1 MTKQA
6 QQLSLFDDQPIEEK
20 PAEVKPTE
28 VKPVEQEPAIEEV
41 EPIVEKE
48 EEPVLFEE
56 EPVIEEKEEPIVE
69 EPAPA
74 PAPAPSARI
83 AIVILNWN
91 GATML
96 EHYLP
101 GILEHSKGA
110 EVIVAD
116 NASTDDSIKML
127 ERDFP
132 DVRVIALSRNWGYAG
147 GYNQAFKVIE
157 TTNEREGKPSPEY
170 YLLLNSDVRV
180 EEGWLEPLVEYM
192 DQHQEVAACQPKILS
207 DVFPTRFE
215 YAGACG
221 GFLDKYGYPYCR
233 GRIFNTIETDEGQYN
248 NVQEVLWA
256 SGACMMIRSLDYWNA
271 GTLDRKFFAHQEE
284 IDLCWRLNI
293 LGRKV
298 VCIPQSKV
306 YHLGG
311 GTLPKGNP
319 VKTYLNFRN
328 NLTML
333 YKNLPES
340 ELNHVM
346 KVRLWLDC
354 VAALKELFTGRFGD
368 FKAIIRARK
377 DFQKRK
383 AEYAP
388 VRRQIQELRQS
399 NQDQHVSQFSIL
411 QSYYLQR
418 KKTFDKL

>member
-1 MTKQA
+1 MTNQA
-6 QQLSLFDDQPIEEK
+6 QQLSLFDDQPAEEKPLVENPIEEK
-20 PAEVKPTE
+20 PAEEKPVEAETPTAPAETALPKQPE
-28 VKPVEQEPAIEEV
+28 VKP
-41 EPIVEKE
+41 
-48 EEPVLFEE
+48 
-56 EPVIEEKEEPIVE
+56 
-69 EPAPA
+69 
-74 PAPAPSARI
+74 SSRI

-116 NASTDDSIKML
+116 NASTDDSVKML
-127 ERDFP
+127 SRDFP

-157 TTNEREGKPSPEY
+157 TTNERNGQPSPEY
-170 YLLLNSDVRV
+170 YILLNSDVRV
-180 EEGWLEPLVEYM
+180 EEGWLEPMVQYM
-192 DQHQEVAACQPKILS
+192 DKHPEVAVCQPKILS

-233 GRIFNTIETDEGQYN
+233 GRIFNTLETDEGQYD
-248 NVQEVLWA
+248 NVQEILWA
-256 SGACMMIRSLDYWNA
+256 SGACMMIRSQDYWNA

-319 VKTYLNFRN
+319 KKTYLNFRN

-340 ELNHVM
+340 ELSHVM
-346 KVRLWLDC
+346 KTRLWLDC
-354 VAALKELFTGRFGD
+354 VAAIKELLTGRFGD
-368 FKAIIRARK
+368 FKAIIKARK
-377 DFQKRK
+377 DFEKWK

-399 NQDQHVSQFSIL
+399 DNDQYISQFSIL
-411 QSYYLQR
+411 KKYYLQR
-418 KKTFDKL
+418 KHTFDKI

>member
-1 MTKQA
+1 MTNQA
-6 QQLSLFDDQPIEEK
+6 QQLSLFDDQPAEEKPLVENPIEEK
-20 PAEVKPTE
+20 PAEEKPVEAETPTAPAEAALPKKPE
-28 VKPVEQEPAIEEV
+28 VKP
-41 EPIVEKE
+41 
-48 EEPVLFEE
+48 
-56 EPVIEEKEEPIVE
+56 
-69 EPAPA
+69 
-74 PAPAPSARI
+74 SSRI

-116 NASTDDSIKML
+116 NASTDDSVKML
-127 ERDFP
+127 SRDFP

-157 TTNEREGKPSPEY
+157 TTNERNGQPSPEY
-170 YLLLNSDVRV
+170 YILLNSDVRV
-180 EEGWLEPLVEYM
+180 EEGWLEPMVQYM
-192 DQHQEVAACQPKILS
+192 DKHPEVAVCQPKILS

-233 GRIFNTIETDEGQYN
+233 GRIFNTLETDEGQYD
-248 NVQEVLWA
+248 NVQEILWA
-256 SGACMMIRSLDYWNA
+256 SGACMMIRSQDYWNA

-319 VKTYLNFRN
+319 KKTYLNFRN

-340 ELNHVM
+340 ELSHVM
-346 KVRLWLDC
+346 KTRLWLDC
-354 VAALKELFTGRFGD
+354 VAAIKELLTGRFGD
-368 FKAIIRARK
+368 FKAIIKARK
-377 DFQKRK
+377 DFEKWK

-399 NQDQHVSQFSIL
+399 DNDQYISQFSIL
-411 QSYYLQR
+411 KKYYLQR
-418 KKTFDKL
+418 KHTFDKI

>member
-1 MTKQA
+1 MTNQA
-6 QQLSLFDDQPIEEK
+6 QQLSLFDDQPAEEKPLVENPIEEK
-20 PAEVKPTE
+20 PAEEKPVEAETPTAPAEAALPKKPE
-28 VKPVEQEPAIEEV
+28 VKP
-41 EPIVEKE
+41 
-48 EEPVLFEE
+48 
-56 EPVIEEKEEPIVE
+56 
-69 EPAPA
+69 
-74 PAPAPSARI
+74 SSRI

-116 NASTDDSIKML
+116 NASTDDSVKML
-127 ERDFP
+127 SRDFP

-157 TTNEREGKPSPEY
+157 TTNERNGQPSPEY
-170 YLLLNSDVRV
+170 YILLNSDVRV
-180 EEGWLEPLVEYM
+180 EEGWLEPMVQYM
-192 DQHQEVAACQPKILS
+192 DKHPEVAVCQPKILS

-233 GRIFNTIETDEGQYN
+233 GRIFNTLETDEGQYD
-248 NVQEVLWA
+248 NVQEILWA
-256 SGACMMIRSLDYWNA
+256 SGACMMIRSQDYWNA

-293 LGRKV
+293 IGRKV
-298 VCIPQSKV
+298 VCVPQSKV
-306 YHLGG
+306 FHLGG

-319 VKTYLNFRN
+319 KKTYLNFRN

-340 ELNHVM
+340 ELSHVM
-346 KVRLWLDC
+346 KTRLWLDC
-354 VAALKELFTGRFGD
+354 VAAIKELLTGRFGD
-368 FKAIIRARK
+368 FKAIIMARK
-377 DFQKRK
+377 DFEKWK

-399 NQDQHVSQFSIL
+399 DNDQYISQFSIL
-411 QSYYLQR
+411 KKYYLQR
-418 KKTFDKL
+418 KHTFDKI

>member
-1 MTKQA
+1 MTNQA
-6 QQLSLFDDQPIEEK
+6 QQLSLFDDQPAEEKPLVENPIEEK
-20 PAEVKPTE
+20 PAEEKPVEAETPTAPAEAALPKQPE
-28 VKPVEQEPAIEEV
+28 VKP
-41 EPIVEKE
+41 
-48 EEPVLFEE
+48 
-56 EPVIEEKEEPIVE
+56 
-69 EPAPA
+69 
-74 PAPAPSARI
+74 SSRI

-116 NASTDDSIKML
+116 NASTDDSVKML
-127 ERDFP
+127 SRDFP

-157 TTNEREGKPSPEY
+157 TTNERNGQPSPEY
-170 YLLLNSDVRV
+170 YILLNSDVRV
-180 EEGWLEPLVEYM
+180 EEGWLEPMVQYM
-192 DQHQEVAACQPKILS
+192 DKHPEVAVCQPKILS

-233 GRIFNTIETDEGQYN
+233 GRIFNTLETDEGQYD
-248 NVQEVLWA
+248 NVQEILWA
-256 SGACMMIRSLDYWNA
+256 SGACMMIRSQDYWNA

-319 VKTYLNFRN
+319 KKTYLNFRN

-340 ELNHVM
+340 ELSHVM
-346 KVRLWLDC
+346 KTRLWLDC
-354 VAALKELFTGRFGD
+354 VAAIKELLTGRFGD
-368 FKAIIRARK
+368 FKAIIMARK
-377 DFQKRK
+377 DFEKWK

-399 NQDQHVSQFSIL
+399 DNDQLISQFSIL
-411 QSYYLQR
+411 KKYYLQR
-418 KKTFDKL
+418 KHTFDKI

>member
-1 MTKQA
+1 MTNQA
-6 QQLSLFDDQPIEEK
+6 QQLSLFDDQPAEEKPLVENPIEEK
-20 PAEVKPTE
+20 PAEEKPVEAETPTAPAEAALPKQPE
-28 VKPVEQEPAIEEV
+28 VKP
-41 EPIVEKE
+41 
-48 EEPVLFEE
+48 
-56 EPVIEEKEEPIVE
+56 
-69 EPAPA
+69 
-74 PAPAPSARI
+74 SSRI

-116 NASTDDSIKML
+116 NASTDDSVKML
-127 ERDFP
+127 SRDFP

-157 TTNEREGKPSPEY
+157 TTNERNGQPSPEY
-170 YLLLNSDVRV
+170 YILLNSDVRV
-180 EEGWLEPLVEYM
+180 EEGWLEPMVQYM
-192 DQHQEVAACQPKILS
+192 DKHPEVAVCQPKILS

-233 GRIFNTIETDEGQYN
+233 GRIFNTLETDEGQYD
-248 NVQEVLWA
+248 NVQEILWA
-256 SGACMMIRSLDYWNA
+256 SGACMMIRSQDYWNA

-319 VKTYLNFRN
+319 KKTYLNFRN

-340 ELNHVM
+340 ELSHVM
-346 KVRLWLDC
+346 KTRLWLDC
-354 VAALKELFTGRFGD
+354 VAAIKELLTGRFGD
-368 FKAIIRARK
+368 FKAIIKARK
-377 DFQKRK
+377 DFEKWK

-399 NQDQHVSQFSIL
+399 DNDQYISQFSIL
-411 QSYYLQR
+411 KKYYLQR
-418 KKTFDKL
+418 KHTFDKI

>member
-1 MTKQA
+1 MTNQA
-6 QQLSLFDDQPIEEK
+6 QQLSLFDDQPAEEKPLVENPIEEK
-20 PAEVKPTE
+20 PAEEKPVEAETPTAPAEAALPKQPE
-28 VKPVEQEPAIEEV
+28 VKP
-41 EPIVEKE
+41 
-48 EEPVLFEE
+48 
-56 EPVIEEKEEPIVE
+56 
-69 EPAPA
+69 
-74 PAPAPSARI
+74 SSRI

-116 NASTDDSIKML
+116 NASTDDSVKML
-127 ERDFP
+127 SRDFP

-157 TTNEREGKPSPEY
+157 TTNERNGQPSPEY
-170 YLLLNSDVRV
+170 YILLNSDVRV
-180 EEGWLEPLVEYM
+180 EEGWLEPMVQYM
-192 DQHQEVAACQPKILS
+192 DKHPEVAVCQPKILS

-233 GRIFNTIETDEGQYN
+233 GRIFNTLETDEGQYD
-248 NVQEVLWA
+248 NVQEILWA
-256 SGACMMIRSLDYWNA
+256 SGACMMIRSQDYWNA

-293 LGRKV
+293 IGRKV
-298 VCIPQSKV
+298 VCVPQSKV
-306 YHLGG
+306 FHLGG

-319 VKTYLNFRN
+319 QKTYLNFRN

-340 ELNHVM
+340 ELSHVM
-346 KVRLWLDC
+346 KVRLWLDY
-354 VAALKELFTGRFGD
+354 VAAAKELLTGRFGD
-368 FKAIIRARK
+368 FKAIIKARR
-377 DFQKRK
+377 DFKKWK

-399 NQDQHVSQFSIL
+399 DNDQLISQFSIL
-411 QSYYLQR
+411 KKYYLQR
-418 KKTFDKL
+418 KHTFDKI

>member
-1 MTKQA
+1 MTNQA
-6 QQLSLFDDQPIEEK
+6 QQLSLFDDQPAEEKPLVENPIEEK
-20 PAEVKPTE
+20 PAEEKPVEAETPTAPAEAALPKQPE
-28 VKPVEQEPAIEEV
+28 VKP
-41 EPIVEKE
+41 
-48 EEPVLFEE
+48 
-56 EPVIEEKEEPIVE
+56 
-69 EPAPA
+69 
-74 PAPAPSARI
+74 SSRI

-116 NASTDDSIKML
+116 NASTDDSVKML
-127 ERDFP
+127 SREFP

-157 TTNEREGKPSPEY
+157 TTNERNGQPSPEY
-170 YLLLNSDVRV
+170 YILLNSDVRV
-180 EEGWLEPLVEYM
+180 EEGWLEPMVQYM
-192 DQHQEVAACQPKILS
+192 DKHPEVAVCQPKILS

-233 GRIFNTIETDEGQYN
+233 GRIFNTLETDEGQYD
-248 NVQEVLWA
+248 NVQEILWA
-256 SGACMMIRSLDYWNA
+256 SGACMMIRSQDYWNA

-319 VKTYLNFRN
+319 KKTYLNFRN

-340 ELNHVM
+340 ELSHVM
-346 KVRLWLDC
+346 KTRLWLDC
-354 VAALKELFTGRFGD
+354 VAAIKELLTGRFGD
-368 FKAIIRARK
+368 FKAIIKARK
-377 DFQKRK
+377 DFEKWK

-399 NQDQHVSQFSIL
+399 DNDQYISQFSIL
-411 QSYYLQR
+411 KKYYLQR
-418 KKTFDKL
+418 KHTFDKI

>member
-1 MTKQA
+1 MTNQA
-6 QQLSLFDDQPIEEK
+6 QQLSLFDDQPAEEKPLVENPIEEK
-20 PAEVKPTE
+20 PAEE
-28 VKPVEQEPAIEEV
+28 KPVEAEPVQEKP
-41 EPIVEKE
+41 VEKE
-48 EEPVLFEE
+48 T
-56 EPVIEEKEEPIVE
+56 
-69 EPAPA
+69 
-74 PAPAPSARI
+74 APSSRI

-116 NASTDDSIKML
+116 NASTDDSVKML
-127 ERDFP
+127 SRDFP

-157 TTNEREGKPSPEY
+157 TTNERDGKPSPEY
-170 YLLLNSDVRV
+170 YILLNSDVRV
-180 EEGWLEPLVEYM
+180 EDGWLEPLVEYM
-192 DQHQEVAACQPKILS
+192 DKHQEAAVCQPKILS

-233 GRIFNTIETDEGQYN
+233 GRIFNTLETDEGQYD
-248 NVQEVLWA
+248 NVQEILWA
-256 SGACMMIRSLDYWNA
+256 SGACMMIRSQDYWNA

-319 VKTYLNFRN
+319 KKTYLNFRN

-340 ELNHVM
+340 ELSHVM
-346 KVRLWLDC
+346 KTRLWLDC
-354 VAALKELFTGRFGD
+354 VAAIKELLTGRFGD
-368 FKAIIRARK
+368 FKAIIKARR
-377 DFQKRK
+377 DFKKWK

-399 NQDQHVSQFSIL
+399 NNDQLISQFSIL
-411 QSYYLQR
+411 KKYYLQR
-418 KKTFDKL
+418 KHTFDKI

>member
-1 MTKQA
+1 MTNQA

-74 PAPAPSARI
+74 PSSRI

-116 NASTDDSIKML
+116 NASTDDSVKML

-256 SGACMMIRSLDYWNA
+256 SGACMMIRSQDYWNA

>member
-74 PAPAPSARI
+74 PAPAPSSRI

-116 NASTDDSIKML
+116 NASTDDSVKML

-256 SGACMMIRSLDYWNA
+256 SGACMMIRSQDYWNA

-340 ELNHVM
+340 EMNHVM

>member
-1 MTKQA
+1 
-6 QQLSLFDDQPIEEK
+6 
-20 PAEVKPTE
+20 
-28 VKPVEQEPAIEEV
+28 
-41 EPIVEKE
+41 
-48 EEPVLFEE
+48 
-56 EPVIEEKEEPIVE
+56 
-69 EPAPA
+69 
-74 PAPAPSARI
+74 
-83 AIVILNWN
+83 
-91 GATML
+91 ML

-116 NASTDDSIKML
+116 NASTDDSVKML

-256 SGACMMIRSLDYWNA
+256 SGACMMIRSQDYWNA

>member
-1 MTKQA
+1 MTNQA
-6 QQLSLFDDQPIEEK
+6 QQLSLFDDQPAEEKPLVENPIEEK
-20 PAEVKPTE
+20 PAEEKPVEAETPTAPAEAALPKQPE
-28 VKPVEQEPAIEEV
+28 VKP
-41 EPIVEKE
+41 
-48 EEPVLFEE
+48 
-56 EPVIEEKEEPIVE
+56 
-69 EPAPA
+69 
-74 PAPAPSARI
+74 SSHI

-116 NASTDDSIKML
+116 NASTDDSVKML
-127 ERDFP
+127 SRDFP

-157 TTNEREGKPSPEY
+157 TTNERNGQPSPEY
-170 YLLLNSDVRV
+170 YILLNSDVRV
-180 EEGWLEPLVEYM
+180 EEGWLEPMVQYM
-192 DQHQEVAACQPKILS
+192 DKHPEVAVCQPKILS

-233 GRIFNTIETDEGQYN
+233 GRIFNTIEKDEGQYDS
-248 NVQEVLWA
+248 VKEVLWA
-256 SGACMMIRSLDYWNA
+256 SGACMMIRSQDYWNA

-319 VKTYLNFRN
+319 KKTYLNFRN

-340 ELNHVM
+340 ELSHVM
-346 KVRLWLDC
+346 KVRLWLDY
-354 VAALKELFTGRFGD
+354 VAAAKELLTGRFGD
-368 FKAIIRARK
+368 FKAIIKARR
-377 DFQKRK
+377 DFKK
-383 AEYAP
+383 WKTEYAL

-399 NQDQHVSQFSIL
+399 DNDQLISQFSIL
-411 QSYYLQR
+411 KKYYLQR
-418 KKTFDKL
+418 KHTFDKI

>member
-1 MTKQA
+1 MTNQA
-6 QQLSLFDDQPIEEK
+6 QQLSLFDDQPAEEKPLVENPIEEK
-20 PAEVKPTE
+20 PAEEKPVEAETPTAPAEAALPKKPE
-28 VKPVEQEPAIEEV
+28 VKP
-41 EPIVEKE
+41 
-48 EEPVLFEE
+48 
-56 EPVIEEKEEPIVE
+56 
-69 EPAPA
+69 
-74 PAPAPSARI
+74 SSRI

-116 NASTDDSIKML
+116 NASTDDCVKML
-127 ERDFP
+127 SREFP

-157 TTNEREGKPSPEY
+157 TTNERNGQPSPEY
-170 YLLLNSDVRV
+170 YILLNSDVRV
-180 EEGWLEPLVEYM
+180 EEGWLEPMVQYM
-192 DQHQEVAACQPKILS
+192 DKHPEVAVCQPKILS

-233 GRIFNTIETDEGQYN
+233 GRIFNTLETDEGQYD
-248 NVQEVLWA
+248 NVQEILWA
-256 SGACMMIRSLDYWNA
+256 SGACMMIRSQDYWNA

-298 VCIPQSKV
+298 MCIPQSKV

-319 VKTYLNFRN
+319 KKTYLNFRN

-340 ELNHVM
+340 ELSHVM
-346 KVRLWLDC
+346 KTRLWLDC
-354 VAALKELFTGRFGD
+354 VAAIKELLTGRFGD
-368 FKAIIRARK
+368 FKAIIKARK
-377 DFQKRK
+377 DFEKWK

-399 NQDQHVSQFSIL
+399 DNDQYISQFSIL
-411 QSYYLQR
+411 KKYYLQR
-418 KKTFDKL
+418 KHTFDKI

>member
-1 MTKQA
+1 MTNQA
-6 QQLSLFDDQPIEEK
+6 QQLSLFDDQPFEEK

-74 PAPAPSARI
+74 PSSRI

-116 NASTDDSIKML
+116 NASTDDSVKML

-256 SGACMMIRSLDYWNA
+256 SGACMMIRSQDYWNA

>member
-1 MTKQA
+1 MTNQA
-6 QQLSLFDDQPIEEK
+6 QQLSLFDDQPAEEKPLVENPIEEK
-20 PAEVKPTE
+20 PAEEKPVEAETPTAPAEAALPKQPE
-28 VKPVEQEPAIEEV
+28 VKP
-41 EPIVEKE
+41 
-48 EEPVLFEE
+48 
-56 EPVIEEKEEPIVE
+56 
-69 EPAPA
+69 
-74 PAPAPSARI
+74 SSHI

-116 NASTDDSIKML
+116 NASTDDSVKML
-127 ERDFP
+127 SRDFP

-157 TTNEREGKPSPEY
+157 TTNERNGQPSPEY
-170 YLLLNSDVRV
+170 YILLNSDVRV
-180 EEGWLEPLVEYM
+180 EEGWLEPMVQYM
-192 DQHQEVAACQPKILS
+192 DKHPEVAVCQPKILS

-233 GRIFNTIETDEGQYN
+233 GRIFNTIEKDEGQYDS
-248 NVQEVLWA
+248 VKEVLWA
-256 SGACMMIRSLDYWNA
+256 SGACMMIRSQDYRNA

-319 VKTYLNFRN
+319 KKTYLHFRN

-340 ELNHVM
+340 ELSHVM
-346 KVRLWLDC
+346 KVRLWLDY
-354 VAALKELFTGRFGD
+354 VAAAKELLTGRFGD
-368 FKAIIRARK
+368 FKAIIKARR
-377 DFQKRK
+377 DFKK
-383 AEYAP
+383 WKTEYAL
-388 VRRQIQELRQS
+388 VRTPIQELRQS
-399 NQDQHVSQFSIL
+399 DNDQLISQFSIL
-411 QSYYLQR
+411 KKYYLQR
-418 KKTFDKL
+418 KHTFDKI

>member
-1 MTKQA
+1 M
-6 QQLSLFDDQPIEEK
+6 SLFDDQPIEEK
-20 PAEVKPTE
+20 PLEEKPAEAKPAE
-28 VKPVEQEPAIEEV
+28 QKPVEEKPA
-41 EPIVEKE
+41 EKE
-48 EEPVLFEE
+48 TAQVT
-56 EPVIEEKEEPIVE
+56 
-69 EPAPA
+69 
-74 PAPAPSARI
+74 RI

-101 GILEHSKGA
+101 GILEHSRGA

-116 NASTDDSIKML
+116 NASTDDSVKML
-127 ERDFP
+127 KRDFP

-157 TTNEREGKPSPEY
+157 TTNERNGQPSPEY
-170 YLLLNSDVRV
+170 YILLNSDVRV
-180 EEGWLEPLVEYM
+180 EDDWLGPLVEYM
-192 DQHQEVAACQPKILS
+192 DKHPEVAVCQPKILS

-233 GRIFNTIETDEGQYN
+233 GRIFNTLETDEGQYDS
-248 NVQEVLWA
+248 VQEILWA
-256 SGACMMIRSLDYWNA
+256 PGACMMIRSQDYWNA

-293 LGRKV
+293 IGRKV

-319 VKTYLNFRN
+319 QKTYLNFRN

-333 YKNLPES
+333 YKNLPEN

-346 KVRLWLDC
+346 KIRLWLDC
-354 VAALKELFTGRFGD
+354 HDTQLLVDLKTRSHCL
-368 FKAIIRARK
+368 
-377 DFQKRK
+377 
-383 AEYAP
+383 
-388 VRRQIQELRQS
+388 LR
-399 NQDQHVSQFSIL
+399 HMG
-411 QSYYLQR
+411 
-418 KKTFDKL
+418 TAH

>member
-1 MTKQA
+1 MTNQA
-6 QQLSLFDDQPIEEK
+6 QQLSLFDDQPAEEKPLVENPIEEK
-20 PAEVKPTE
+20 PAEEKPVEAETPTAPAEAALPKQPE
-28 VKPVEQEPAIEEV
+28 VKP
-41 EPIVEKE
+41 
-48 EEPVLFEE
+48 
-56 EPVIEEKEEPIVE
+56 
-69 EPAPA
+69 
-74 PAPAPSARI
+74 SSRI

-116 NASTDDSIKML
+116 NASTDDSVKML
-127 ERDFP
+127 SRDFP

-157 TTNEREGKPSPEY
+157 TTNERNGQPSPEY
-170 YLLLNSDVRV
+170 YILLNSDVRV
-180 EEGWLEPLVEYM
+180 EEGWLKPMVEYM
-192 DQHQEVAACQPKILS
+192 DKHPEVAVCQPKILS

-233 GRIFNTIETDEGQYN
+233 GRIFNTLETDEGQYD
-248 NVQEVLWA
+248 NVQEILWA
-256 SGACMMIRSLDYWNA
+256 SGACMMIRSQDYWNA

-319 VKTYLNFRN
+319 KKTYLNFRN

-340 ELNHVM
+340 ELSHVM
-346 KVRLWLDC
+346 KTRLWLDC
-354 VAALKELFTGRFGD
+354 VAAIKELLTGRFGD
-368 FKAIIRARK
+368 FKAIIMARK
-377 DFQKRK
+377 DFEKWK

-399 NQDQHVSQFSIL
+399 DNDQYISQFSIL
-411 QSYYLQR
+411 KKYYLQR
-418 KKTFDKL
+418 KHTFDKI

>member
-116 NASTDDSIKML
+116 NASTDDSVKML

-256 SGACMMIRSLDYWNA
+256 SGACMMIRSQDYWNA

>member
-1 MTKQA
+1 MTNQA
-6 QQLSLFDDQPIEEK
+6 QQLSLFDDQPAEEK
-20 PAEVKPTE
+20 PLVENPAEEKPVEAETPTAPAEAALPKQPEVKP
-28 VKPVEQEPAIEEV
+28 
-41 EPIVEKE
+41 
-48 EEPVLFEE
+48 
-56 EPVIEEKEEPIVE
+56 
-69 EPAPA
+69 
-74 PAPAPSARI
+74 SSRI

-116 NASTDDSIKML
+116 NASTDDSVKML
-127 ERDFP
+127 SRDFP

-157 TTNEREGKPSPEY
+157 TTNERNGQPSPEY
-170 YLLLNSDVRV
+170 YILLNSDVRV
-180 EEGWLEPLVEYM
+180 EEGWLEPMVQYM
-192 DQHQEVAACQPKILS
+192 DKHPEVAVCQPKILS

-233 GRIFNTIETDEGQYN
+233 GRIFNTIEKDDGQYDS
-248 NVQEVLWA
+248 VKEVLWA
-256 SGACMMIRSLDYWNA
+256 SGACMMIRSQDYWNA

-319 VKTYLNFRN
+319 KKTYLNFRN

-340 ELNHVM
+340 ELSHVM
-346 KVRLWLDC
+346 KTRLWLDC
-354 VAALKELFTGRFGD
+354 VAAIKELLTGRFGD
-368 FKAIIRARK
+368 FKAIIKARK
-377 DFQKRK
+377 DFEKWK

-399 NQDQHVSQFSIL
+399 NNDQLISQFSIL
-411 QSYYLQR
+411 KKYYLQR
-418 KKTFDKL
+418 KHTFDKI

>member
-1 MTKQA
+1 MTNQA
-6 QQLSLFDDQPIEEK
+6 QQLSLFDDQPAEEK
-20 PAEVKPTE
+20 PLVENPAEEKPVEAETPTAPAEAALPKQPEVKP
-28 VKPVEQEPAIEEV
+28 
-41 EPIVEKE
+41 
-48 EEPVLFEE
+48 
-56 EPVIEEKEEPIVE
+56 
-69 EPAPA
+69 
-74 PAPAPSARI
+74 SSRI

-116 NASTDDSIKML
+116 NASTDDSVKML
-127 ERDFP
+127 SRDFP

-157 TTNEREGKPSPEY
+157 TTNERNGQPSPEY
-170 YLLLNSDVRV
+170 YILLNSDVRV
-180 EEGWLEPLVEYM
+180 EEGWLEPMVQYM
-192 DQHQEVAACQPKILS
+192 DKHPEVAVCQPKILS

-233 GRIFNTIETDEGQYN
+233 GRIFNTIEKDDGQYDS
-248 NVQEVLWA
+248 VKEVLWA
-256 SGACMMIRSLDYWNA
+256 SGACMMIRSQDYWNA

-319 VKTYLNFRN
+319 KKTYLNFRN

-340 ELNHVM
+340 ELSHVM
-346 KVRLWLDC
+346 KVRLWLDY
-354 VAALKELFTGRFGD
+354 VAAAKELLTGRFGD
-368 FKAIIRARK
+368 FKAIIKARR
-377 DFQKRK
+377 DFKKWK

-399 NQDQHVSQFSIL
+399 DNDQYISQFSIL
-411 QSYYLQR
+411 KKYYLQR
-418 KKTFDKL
+418 KHTFDKI

>member
-1 MTKQA
+1 MTNQA
-6 QQLSLFDDQPIEEK
+6 QQLSLFDDQPAEEKPLVENPIEEK
-20 PAEVKPTE
+20 PAEEKPVEAETPTAPAEAALPKQPE
-28 VKPVEQEPAIEEV
+28 VKP
-41 EPIVEKE
+41 
-48 EEPVLFEE
+48 
-56 EPVIEEKEEPIVE
+56 
-69 EPAPA
+69 
-74 PAPAPSARI
+74 SSRI

-116 NASTDDSIKML
+116 NASTDDSVKML
-127 ERDFP
+127 SRDFP

-157 TTNEREGKPSPEY
+157 TTNERNGQPSPEY
-170 YLLLNSDVRV
+170 YILLNSDVRV
-180 EEGWLEPLVEYM
+180 EEGWLEPMVQYM
-192 DQHQEVAACQPKILS
+192 DKHPEVAVCQPKILS

-221 GFLDKYGYPYCR
+221 GYLDKYGYPYCR
-233 GRIFNTIETDEGQYN
+233 GRIFNTIEKDEGQYDS
-248 NVQEVLWA
+248 VKEVLWA
-256 SGACMMIRSLDYWNA
+256 SGACMMIRSQDYWNA

-319 VKTYLNFRN
+319 KKTYLNFRN

-340 ELNHVM
+340 ELSHVM
-346 KVRLWLDC
+346 KTRLWLDC
-354 VAALKELFTGRFGD
+354 VAAIKELLTGRFGD
-368 FKAIIRARK
+368 FKAIIMARK
-377 DFQKRK
+377 DFEKWK

-399 NQDQHVSQFSIL
+399 DNDQYISQFSIL
-411 QSYYLQR
+411 KKYYLQR
-418 KKTFDKL
+418 KHTFDTI

>member
-1 MTKQA
+1 MTNQA
-6 QQLSLFDDQPIEEK
+6 QQLSLFDDQPAEEKPLVENPIEEK
-20 PAEVKPTE
+20 PAEEKPVEAETPTAPAEAALPKQSE
-28 VKPVEQEPAIEEV
+28 VKP
-41 EPIVEKE
+41 
-48 EEPVLFEE
+48 
-56 EPVIEEKEEPIVE
+56 
-69 EPAPA
+69 
-74 PAPAPSARI
+74 SSRI

-116 NASTDDSIKML
+116 NASTDDSVKML
-127 ERDFP
+127 SRDFP

-157 TTNEREGKPSPEY
+157 TTNERNGQPSPEY
-170 YLLLNSDVRV
+170 YILLNSDVRV
-180 EEGWLEPLVEYM
+180 EEGWLEPMVQYM
-192 DQHQEVAACQPKILS
+192 DKHPEVAVCQPKILS

-233 GRIFNTIETDEGQYN
+233 GRIFNTIEKDEGQYDS
-248 NVQEVLWA
+248 VKEVLWA
-256 SGACMMIRSLDYWNA
+256 SGACMMIRSQDYWNA

-319 VKTYLNFRN
+319 KKTYLNFRN

-340 ELNHVM
+340 ELSHVM
-346 KVRLWLDC
+346 KVRLWLDY
-354 VAALKELFTGRFGD
+354 VAAAKELLTGRFGD
-368 FKAIIRARK
+368 FKAIIKARR
-377 DFQKRK
+377 DFKKWK

-399 NQDQHVSQFSIL
+399 NNDQLISQFSIL
-411 QSYYLQR
+411 KKYYLQR
-418 KKTFDKL
+418 KHTFDKI